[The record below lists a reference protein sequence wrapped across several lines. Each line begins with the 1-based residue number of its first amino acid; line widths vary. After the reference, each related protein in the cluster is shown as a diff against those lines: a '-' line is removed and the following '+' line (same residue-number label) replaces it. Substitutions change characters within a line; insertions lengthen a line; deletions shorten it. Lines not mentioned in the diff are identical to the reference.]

1 MDDYNDLRIE
11 KKCQRNKISFLL
23 IRFFAGLCDIT
34 DIGVKYYYKDIKELD
49 TTTFTKILLVIK
61 IPYLIK
67 PIYGLL
73 IDFVPIFGYKKRNP
87 SYIRSANRFNKDYFR
102 DELYKIQNMLFRDNR
117 RSNKYY

>member
-1 MDDYNDLRIE
+1 MDNNELKIN

-49 TTTFTKILLVIK
+49 TTTLTKILLVFK
-61 IPYLIK
+61 IPYLVK

-73 IDFVPIFGYKKRNP
+73 IDFVPIFGYKKK
-87 SYIRSANRFNKDYFR
+87 YIYFYALLSIYYLGIY
-102 DELYKIQNMLFRDNR
+102 LYLQKILVYILLYFV
-117 RSNKYY
+117 SFL